1 LRVLVLAQQRAE
13 LPGVSQIAAA
23 AALPRDETEVLL
35 NRLAEAG
42 WVTRSKDDHWTLA
55 CDPEHLT
62 VAQVYREFVYHP
74 GALARLFG
82 QWMPGHANTAD
93 YDTRR
98 ALLQG
103 LSERLE
109 SGVEQ
114 ALAISIK
121 RVSLDVA
128 AGVEGPISLP
138 G

>member
-1 LRVLVLAQQRAE
+1 M
-13 LPGVSQIAAA
+13 
-23 AALPRDETEVLL
+23 
-35 NRLAEAG
+35 
-42 WVTRSKDDHWTLA
+42 
-55 CDPEHLT
+55 
-62 VAQVYREFVYHP
+62 YHP
-74 GALARLFG
+74 GALARLLG
-82 QWMPGHANTAD
+82 QWMPDHANTAD

-121 RVSLDVA
+121 RVSLDVV